1 MSETTFSHFGDVLLI
16 TRYVGPDLK
25 RYILQCG
32 KGFLVPLGTMKGW
45 SNGQLASAI
54 LVTCVARNT

>member
-16 TRYVGPDLK
+16 PSYVGPDLK
-25 RYILQCG
+25 VWKR
-32 KGFLVPLGTMKGW
+32 FLGAIGYVKGW